1 MRWFD
6 SSNTRDESMM
16 SKEESRH
23 TIAVI
28 IFIAIPA
35 PLFIVLHFITKWKQ
49 SREISG
55 GDEEMLEDLWD
66 LSQRLEERL
75 ESLETILDSELPD
88 WRKKL

>member
-1 MRWFD
+1 MGLAELLALAVIVF
-6 SSNTRDESMM
+6 
-16 SKEESRH
+16 
-23 TIAVI
+23 IAV
-28 IFIAIPA
+28 PA

-55 GDEEMLEDLWD
+55 GDEMMLEDVWLMA
-66 LSQRLEERL
+66 QRLEQRL